1 MISILAL
8 RRLPFPRT
16 GMAAVAAALA
26 LLAAA
31 PAGAADIHK
40 GGSLY
45 ATHCAMCHGANG
57 NPVLPGTPNFRRMET
72 LMRPDL
78 QILPAIKNGKGSMP
92 GFFGILR
99 DQEVLDV
106 IAYLRTLS

>member
-1 MISILAL
+1 MIPNLAL
-8 RRLPFPRT
+8 RRPAFPRT
-16 GMAAVAAALA
+16 GMAAAAMAVALW
-26 LLAAA
+26 AA

-40 GGSLY
+40 GATLY
-45 ATHCAMCHGANG
+45 TTHCAMCHGANG
-57 NPVLPGTPNFRRMET
+57 NPVMPGAPNFRRMES
-72 LMRPDL
+72 LMRPDMQL
-78 QILPAIKNGKGSMP
+78 LPAIRNGKGSMP

>member
-1 MISILAL
+1 M
-8 RRLPFPRT
+8 
-16 GMAAVAAALA
+16 AVAVAALA
-26 LLAAA
+26 LLTA
-31 PAGAADIHK
+31 PAGAASIAK
-40 GGSLY
+40 GQALY

-57 NPVLPGTPNFRRMET
+57 NPVMPGAPNFRRLES
-72 LMRPDL
+72 LMRPDM
-78 QILPAIKNGKGSMP
+78 QILPAIRNGKGSMP

>member
-8 RRLPFPRT
+8 RRPAFPRT
-16 GMAAVAAALA
+16 GMAVLAASLA
-26 LLAAA
+26 LLAA

-40 GGSLY
+40 GASLY

-72 LMRPDL
+72 LMRPDM